1 MTPHPDSAWLD
12 VQYNNRARIPDHA
25 AIFER
30 WRRASE
36 MTRAQ
41 SLCHLDLAYGDAS
54 GDASGEASGE
64 ALDVFPTQAAKA
76 PVLVFIHG
84 GYWRSLDK
92 ADHSFV
98 AASFVA
104 EGAQVVIPN
113 YALCPA
119 VSIEQIVMQTV
130 RALVWVYRNAA
141 SYGGDPQ
148 RIVVAGHSAG
158 GHLAAMLLC
167 CQWKRLGRDLPAR
180 LVKGALSISGVHD
193 LAPLLHTPF
202 LQDDLRLS
210 PAWVDKLSP
219 ACLPAPKG
227 PLYAVAGALESE
239 EFLRQNELIGQAWG
253 GKSVPVCEQIAG
265 RHHLDILHDLADP
278 EGRIHVLT
286 KQLLGLD

>member
-30 WRRASE
+30 WKRASE
-36 MTRAQ
+36 LTRAQ
-41 SLCHLDLAYGDAS
+41 SLCHLDLAYGEGPA
-54 GDASGEASGE
+54 ER
-64 ALDVFPTQAAKA
+64 LDVFPAQGAKA

-92 ADHSFV
+92 SDHSFL
-98 AASFVA
+98 AASFAA
-104 EGAQVVIPN
+104 EGAQVVLPN

-119 VSIEQIVMQTV
+119 VSIDQIVLQTV
-130 RALVWVYRNAA
+130 HALVWVYRHAA
-141 SYGGDPQ
+141 SYGGDPK
-148 RIVVAGHSAG
+148 RIVVVGHSAG

-167 CQWKRLGRDLPAR
+167 CQWKLLARDLPAR
-180 LVKGALSISGVHD
+180 LVKSALSISGVHD

-202 LQDDLRLS
+202 LQDDLRLT
-210 PAWVDKLSP
+210 PAWVEKLSP

-239 EFLRQNELIGQAWG
+239 EFLRQNELIRQAWG
-253 GKSVPVCEQIAG
+253 AKTVPVCEQIAG
-265 RHHLDILHDLADP
+265 RHHLNILHDLADP
-278 EGRIHVLT
+278 EGRSHALT
-286 KQLLGLD
+286 KQLLGLH